1 MNRGFVILENCA
13 MVFALMVT
21 FVQSWKDSAH
31 GASNGYGGES
41 SESGPNPIED
51 GIGYRGYKE
60 ESTEPDG
67 HAPGRRM
74 YWNMTPDV
82 TLLLFVLFVMFL
94 RFFAGIFTK
103 IIVYVKKLTSEKK
116 PVTRRGVIK
125 TFQKLAQIPEV
136 YDNIKLDNASVEFE
150 EKLGEILSKPEN
162 VSKFQAIVNV
172 NCAEPL
178 LVNLMILLNSL
189 EDENKKIMI
198 KSLGSIPNLA
208 DPFMDRFGLPGLLAN
223 FPDLFTEVLNT
234 TITENFEKAKT
245 MMNILMNS
253 EEEKTKKAMLDD
265 LSGRYCDNTYPRV
278 KIPFLLCLMATNLED
293 TANPFMKIVA
303 DSSISPP
310 FFLAD
315 LLGKAQTE
323 VEETK
328 LINLLPTMSTQY
340 QNLKPITKM
349 IDYLFTYTR
358 YAALKERCEGLMK
371 KVVEVLMSES
381 NDEKLQ
387 RNKNMLKTELSG
399 RHEDV

>member
-31 GASNGYGGES
+31 GGDS
-41 SESGPNPIED
+41 SESGANPIED
-51 GIGYRGYKE
+51 GIGYRAYKDD
-60 ESTEPDG
+60 STEPEG
-67 HAPGRRM
+67 HAPGRGM
-74 YWNMTPDV
+74 YWNMTPV
-82 TLLLFVLFVMFL
+82 TLLIFVVCMLFLGFISGML
-94 RFFAGIFTK
+94 TK
-103 IIVYVKKLTSEKK
+103 IIVKKLINEKK
-116 PVTRRGVIK
+116 PLTRGGVMK
-125 TFQKLAQIPEV
+125 TFQKLKNIPDV
-136 YDNIKLDNASVEFE
+136 YQNIIKLAKASVEFE
-150 EKLGEILSKPEN
+150 EQLKEMLSDEKKVPD
-162 VSKFQAIVNV
+162 FQAIVNV

-303 DSSISPP
+303 
-310 FFLAD
+310 
-315 LLGKAQTE
+315 
-323 VEETK
+323 
-328 LINLLPTMSTQY
+328 
-340 QNLKPITKM
+340 
-349 IDYLFTYTR
+349 
-358 YAALKERCEGLMK
+358 
-371 KVVEVLMSES
+371 
-381 NDEKLQ
+381 
-387 RNKNMLKTELSG
+387 
-399 RHEDV
+399 